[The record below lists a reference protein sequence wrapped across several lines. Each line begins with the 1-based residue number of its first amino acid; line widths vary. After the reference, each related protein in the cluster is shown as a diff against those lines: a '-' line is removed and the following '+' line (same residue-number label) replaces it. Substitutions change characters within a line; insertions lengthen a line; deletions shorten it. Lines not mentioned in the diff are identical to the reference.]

1 MVASRNSM
9 SNRGFS
15 KTGMR
20 GNTAAGSRLK
30 QSRNTAGG
38 YTQPPMSYPSQS
50 RQMRSTASLEVL
62 TKAYHDH
69 LRSPSPELEEKEE
82 FAATSLWKMAAKA
95 N

>member
-1 MVASRNSM
+1 
-9 SNRGFS
+9 
-15 KTGMR
+15 
-20 GNTAAGSRLK
+20 
-30 QSRNTAGG
+30 
-38 YTQPPMSYPSQS
+38 
-50 RQMRSTASLEVL
+50 MRSTASLEVL